1 MAPTPADTAAG
12 QVHLSWNL
20 LHDLQQLLAFH
31 FMQNAYLAGTLIAIV
46 AGAAGYYMVL
56 RRQSFAGHTL
66 ANVGFAGAAGAA
78 VVGASP
84 LLGLVV
90 FSTAAAFGFGLL
102 TVGRSATSG
111 SATVAVATVHTF
123 FLGLGLLFE
132 QLYAHYAAAIYAVLF
147 GAVLGIADDDVR
159 AVAAT
164 TLVTVAALIV
174 IGRPLLFAS
183 IDPAVAESRGV
194 PVGALSYLFLVILAL
209 AVAEAV
215 QVVGVLLIFSLLVTP
230 AAVAQRL
237 TARPA
242 AALALSILLALLFTW
257 LGLAVAYFTPYPV
270 GFFISSFAFG
280 TYVLVRLLPLTQGRQ
295 GGGAQGRLAGGPA

>member
-1 MAPTPADTAAG
+1 MSTPAESAAG

-20 LHDLQQLLAFH
+20 LYDLQQLLTFH

-46 AGAAGYYMVL
+46 AGCAGYFMVL

-78 VVGASP
+78 LVGASP
-84 LLGLVV
+84 LVGLMV
-90 FSTAAAFGFGLL
+90 FSTAAALGFGLL
-102 TVGRSATSG
+102 TGRRPATSG
-111 SATVAVATVHTF
+111 SATVAVATVHTL

-147 GAVLGIADDDVR
+147 GAVLGIADDDVY

-164 TLVTVAALIV
+164 ALVALAALSV

-183 IDPAVAESRGV
+183 VDPAVADSRGV
-194 PVGALSYLFLVILAL
+194 PVRALSYLFMIILAL

-230 AAVAQRL
+230 AAVSQRL

-257 LGLAVAYFTPYPV
+257 FGLAIAYFTPYPV

-280 TYVLVRLLPLTQGRQ
+280 TYVLVRLLPLARGRRR
-295 GGGAQGRLAGGPA
+295 GRSQASLAVGPA